1 MTKYEDILNS
11 KGYLITTANGT
22 SMLPLIRPKK
32 DSIFIKKDI
41 PKKYD
46 VVLYKRDDGKYIL
59 HRILDIINNEYVIC
73 GDNQFVKEY
82 GINNKNILG
91 VMEGFYRDNKYVNI
105 NSLRYKIYVYVWC
118 KSLKIRRFIM
128 RGVKIINK
136 LR

>member
-1 MTKYEDILNS
+1 MSKYEDILNS

-32 DSIFIKKDI
+32 DSIFIKKGI

-59 HRILDIINNEYVIC
+59 HRILNVVNDEYVIC

-82 GINNKNILG
+82 GINNKHILG
-91 VMEGFYRDNKYVNI
+91 VMEGFYRDNRYVDVG
-105 NSLRYKIYVYVWC
+105 SLRYKMYVYIWC
-118 KSLKIRRFIM
+118 KSFRVRRFIM
-128 RGVKIINK
+128 RSFEVINK